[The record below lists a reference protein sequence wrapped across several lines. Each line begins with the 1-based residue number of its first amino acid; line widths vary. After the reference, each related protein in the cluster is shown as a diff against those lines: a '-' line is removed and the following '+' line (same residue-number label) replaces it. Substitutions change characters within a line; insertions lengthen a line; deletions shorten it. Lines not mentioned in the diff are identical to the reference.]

1 MLNSSGIFIVLAGTH
16 HSGPGS
22 ILILLAVLN
31 WLAYIEIQTSSICLR
46 DKLNGEVKYKTL
58 NRSLFWFTVLGGGFG
73 AIIGAIRFKIYLNKL
88 VFWIWSILGSAICVL
103 LSWLTIVYLILPQ
116 L

>member
-1 MLNSSGIFIVLAGTH
+1 MLNSSGVFIILAGT

-31 WLAYIEIQTSSICLR
+31 WLAYTEIKTSSKYLR
-46 DKLNGEVKYKTL
+46 DKLNGEVRYKTL
-58 NRSLFWFTVLGGGFG
+58 NKSLFWFTILGGGFG
-73 AIIGAIRFKIYLNKL
+73 AMIGAIRFKMFLNKSI
-88 VFWIWSILGSAICVL
+88 FWIYSLFGSTIGVL
-103 LSWLTIVYLILPQ
+103 LSWIVVVYLILPQ